1 MSKII
6 GNIQTQA
13 IQGAINGKNTL
24 QGKLALGEGVAQIY
38 DTYNGEYEV
47 TPATVEKTLATKNCL
62 MQKDIVIKPIPKEY
76 GLVTY
81 NQDRVI
87 TIS

>member
-24 QGKLALGEGVAQIY
+24 QGKVALGEGMVY
-38 DTYNGEYEV
+38 PNYYNGEYEV